1 VVRESMSLTRP
12 LTYLWQVGLLAAA
25 YFAAARI
32 SLVFAIPPGY
42 ATAVWPPSGIALAAA
57 LLLGRRVWPG
67 IWIGATLANI
77 TVESSFLAA
86 ALIGAGNTLEA
97 LVGERLIRR
106 NIGVPSRF
114 EHGEDV
120 VKFVLLCALGPV
132 VAATVALGPLALGH
146 PLSWPELLRNWW
158 TWWQGDTAGIII
170 VTPLILSWSV
180 RETTPWPP
188 QRTQEAVG
196 FGLLLLATA
205 WGVVVGGG
213 DYVSSFS
220 LTFITLPFIIWAA
233 FRFGQREVTTAIA
246 VVCAVAVL
254 HTLDRR
260 DFLDGAP
267 LNEWLLMLLTFI
279 SMVVITGLV
288 LVAALGERGRSTN
301 ELRNRRD
308 ELESRV
314 RERTTELNDL
324 NLALRE
330 DIEERK
336 RAEKLLRDSEE
347 RFRMIVDN
355 VTDYAIFMLDPQG
368 KVATWNAGAERIKG
382 YRTEEIVGQHFA
394 RFYIPEDVQRGKPE
408 RELAAAQA
416 TGRLEDEGWRL
427 RKDGSKFWAN
437 VVITALRDESGTLRG
452 FGKITRDLSE
462 RRGSQEQ
469 LAYLAEFD
477 PLTGLPN
484 RHMLHDRLTKALAQA
499 KLSGGLFGCLVVDL
513 DRFKIVNET
522 YGHRAGDQLLNQLS
536 ARFRNHV
543 RNADTIGRWGGDEF
557 VVVLSSLGKGDDAAL
572 VAQKILDALSDPFM
586 VDGRETYISAGIG
599 ISIYPKDGG
608 DVDTLLRNA
617 DTAMYQAKEQGRNN
631 FQFYLDDMDQRPS
644 QRLQMESSLRGAL
657 ERGEFLLHYQAK
669 ADLVTG
675 AISGFEALLRWQHP
689 ERGLVPPIEF
699 IPILEDTGAIIPV
712 GEWVLR
718 SVCEQIKAWQ
728 AAGITPRPVS
738 VNVSARQFQRRDL
751 DAVLARIIEEA
762 GIDPAY
768 LQLELTESLLMK
780 DAAETA
786 RTLTRL
792 KALGIRLAVDDFGTG
807 YSSLAYLK
815 RFPLDE
821 LKIDRAFIR
830 DIVTDPSDAAIALSV
845 ISLAHSLR
853 LKVVAEGVET
863 EEQLGFLR
871 THGCDEMQGF
881 YFSRPAQV
889 ADSTQALVEDRH
901 L

>member
-1 VVRESMSLTRP
+1 
-12 LTYLWQVGLLAAA
+12 
-25 YFAAARI
+25 
-32 SLVFAIPPGY
+32 
-42 ATAVWPPSGIALAAA
+42 
-57 LLLGRRVWPG
+57 
-67 IWIGATLANI
+67 
-77 TVESSFLAA
+77 
-86 ALIGAGNTLEA
+86 
-97 LVGERLIRR
+97 
-106 NIGVPSRF
+106 
-114 EHGEDV
+114 
-120 VKFVLLCALGPV
+120 
-132 VAATVALGPLALGH
+132 
-146 PLSWPELLRNWW
+146 
-158 TWWQGDTAGIII
+158 
-170 VTPLILSWSV
+170 
-180 RETTPWPP
+180 
-188 QRTQEAVG
+188 
-196 FGLLLLATA
+196 
-205 WGVVVGGG
+205 
-213 DYVSSFS
+213 
-220 LTFITLPFIIWAA
+220 
-233 FRFGQREVTTAIA
+233 
-246 VVCAVAVL
+246 
-254 HTLDRR
+254 
-260 DFLDGAP
+260 
-267 LNEWLLMLLTFI
+267 
-279 SMVVITGLV
+279 
-288 LVAALGERGRSTN
+288 
-301 ELRNRRD
+301 
-308 ELESRV
+308 
-314 RERTTELNDL
+314 
-324 NLALRE
+324 
-330 DIEERK
+330 
-336 RAEKLLRDSEE
+336 
-347 RFRMIVDN
+347 
-355 VTDYAIFMLDPQG
+355 
-368 KVATWNAGAERIKG
+368 
-382 YRTEEIVGQHFA
+382 
-394 RFYIPEDVQRGKPE
+394 
-408 RELAAAQA
+408 
-416 TGRLEDEGWRL
+416 
-427 RKDGSKFWAN
+427 
-437 VVITALRDESGTLRG
+437 
-452 FGKITRDLSE
+452 
-462 RRGSQEQ
+462 
-469 LAYLAEFD
+469 
-477 PLTGLPN
+477 
-484 RHMLHDRLTKALAQA
+484 
-499 KLSGGLFGCLVVDL
+499 
-513 DRFKIVNET
+513 
-522 YGHRAGDQLLNQLS
+522 
-536 ARFRNHV
+536 
-543 RNADTIGRWGGDEF
+543 
-557 VVVLSSLGKGDDAAL
+557 
-572 VAQKILDALSDPFM
+572 
-586 VDGRETYISAGIG
+586 
-599 ISIYPKDGG
+599 
-608 DVDTLLRNA
+608 
-617 DTAMYQAKEQGRNN
+617 MYQAKEQGRNN